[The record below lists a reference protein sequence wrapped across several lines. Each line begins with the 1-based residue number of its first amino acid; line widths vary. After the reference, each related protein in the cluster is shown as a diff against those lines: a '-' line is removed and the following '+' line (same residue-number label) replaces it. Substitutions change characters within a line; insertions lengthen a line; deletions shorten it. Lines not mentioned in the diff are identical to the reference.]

1 MRRHTVVAV
10 FAIVLAAAL
19 PSTAFASIIVGSDL
33 SEPAAAPSQ
42 ASVCAKA
49 PAPCTNMLVSV
60 KHGNAYPA
68 ASPADGRVVAF
79 NVKSGGPG
87 TATFR
92 IVRFDAAVSAKVLL
106 ATGAGTGPAVN
117 LPGPG
122 AYEFPANLPIEA
134 GDYVGFD
141 SSQSTAYGS
150 CQTGA
155 YSYGFEPPLV
165 DGATM
170 VQPQTTGSCEL
181 LVNAVVEPSAA
192 IVFGKGT
199 VARTS
204 GKAKLTLRLPGPGEL
219 ALRGKGIAKVS
230 RQIGRAGPLN
240 LPLKISAKARDK
252 LTNGGVLKLKL
263 SASFTPTGGS
273 NATQARTVPFHF
285 AGTAT
290 ASARSRRQGI
300 HIAVLG
306 CVTGNREVANRR
318 GCGTVPATSQED
330 VQSPLAGAVALLPG
344 PEGTSLYAVGNPN
357 SAVTRLALGP
367 GAGSIAY
374 GACLTGDSFL
384 RQCTNIPGAAANSV
398 GSPVAEPTGVAISP
412 DNHSLYVSSGDFHSA
427 TVAWF
432 SRDLASGELTYSGCL
447 TGDQSAGPGGTGS
460 CPLIPNSTKEGYGSG
475 LDEPSGVTV
484 SADGS
489 HVYVTAAL
497 DQSVAVFTR
506 NPATGGL
513 EFQQCLSSNRQ
524 AGQCSQVRGGHD
536 VLDEVSAPLIS
547 ADGKFLYTAA
557 QRAGTVD
564 SFAIDGSGG
573 LRYLGCV
580 TGIESSD
587 LCGRAN
593 GAAVGPYTLEAP
605 NGLMESPDR
614 RFVYVSTSYGSIVVL
629 KRNQASGKL
638 SFSSCIS
645 GFTSDRRHCTLVPK
659 PKRLATGSPLYGVH
673 TPILSRNG
681 KILFAAVRGEDG
693 VTELRRDPRSG
704 ALTFL
709 GCVTGNLSLSTA
721 GHGVCT
727 KLPGATRNGETSG
740 FLKTAVLTRGPGN
753 LLYAAAPRDSTVS
766 ILLP

>member
-1 MRRHTVVAV
+1 VD
-10 FAIVLAAAL
+10 L
-19 PSTAFASIIVGSDL
+19 P
-33 SEPAAAPSQ
+33 
-42 ASVCAKA
+42 
-49 PAPCTNMLVSV
+49 
-60 KHGNAYPA
+60 
-68 ASPADGRVVAF
+68 
-79 NVKSGGPG
+79 
-87 TATFR
+87 
-92 IVRFDAAVSAKVLL
+92 
-106 ATGAGTGPAVN
+106 GAGS
-117 LPGPG
+117 
-122 AYEFPANLPIEA
+122 YEFPVDLPIKA

-141 SSQSTAYGS
+141 SSKSTAYGS

-155 YSYGFEPPLV
+155 YSYGFEPPLA
-165 DGATM
+165 DGGPL
-170 VQPQTTGSCEL
+170 VQPQLAGSCEL
-181 LVNAVVEPSAA
+181 LVNAVVEPSATV
-192 IVFGKGT
+192 VFGKGA
-199 VARTS
+199 VARAT
-204 GKAKLTLRLPGPGEL
+204 GKAMLALKLPGPGEL
-219 ALRGKGIAKVS
+219 VLRGKGIKKVT
-230 RQIGRAGPLN
+230 RQIGRAGPLS
-240 LPLKISAKARDK
+240 LPLKISAEAREK
-252 LTNGGVLKLKL
+252 ISNGGGLKLKL
-263 SASFTPTGGS
+263 SATFAPTGGS
-273 NATQARTVPFHF
+273 SATQSARVGFHL

-290 ASARSRRQGI
+290 ASARPHRRGI

-306 CVTGNREVANRR
+306 CVTGNREVATHR

-344 PEGTSLYAVGNPN
+344 AEGKSLYAVGNLN

-374 GACLTGDSFL
+374 GTCLTGNSFL
-384 RQCTNIPGAAANSV
+384 RECTNIPGAAANAV
-398 GSPVAEPTGVAISP
+398 GSPVSEPTGAAISP
-412 DNHSLYVSSGDFHSA
+412 DSHSLYVTSGDFHSA

-432 SRDLASGELTYSGCL
+432 SRDLASGELAYGGCL

-460 CPLIPNSTKEGYGSG
+460 CPLIPTATKEGYGSG
-475 LDEPSGVTV
+475 LDEPSGVAI

-497 DQSVAVFTR
+497 DQSVAVFAR
-506 NPATGGL
+506 NPASGGL
-513 EFQQCLSSNRQ
+513 EFKQCLSSNRR
-524 AGQCSQVRGGHD
+524 AEQCTQVRGGHD
-536 VLDEVSAPLIS
+536 VLDEVSAPLVS

-580 TGIESSD
+580 TGIESSN

-629 KRNQASGKL
+629 KRNQVSGKL

-673 TPILSRNG
+673 TPVLSRNG
-681 KILFAAVRGEDG
+681 KVLFAAVRGEDG
-693 VTELRRDPRSG
+693 VTELRRNPRSG

-709 GCVTGNLSLSTA
+709 GCVTGNVGLSTA

-727 KLPGATRNGETSG
+727 KLPLATRNGEASG
-740 FLKTAVLTRGPGN
+740 FYKTGVLARGPGN

-766 ILLP
+766 ILRP